1 MGTQNV
7 FSDVGAH
14 LVYFVIS
21 VLNPLVHQSSQSQ
34 NEELEKDANSMDSR
48 ILGFGAVS
56 LNKSFPTFRILLGPS
71 ETELNATPSPYKA
84 RITI

>member
-1 MGTQNV
+1 M
-7 FSDVGAH
+7 
-14 LVYFVIS
+14 
-21 VLNPLVHQSSQSQ
+21 HQCSLSQ

-71 ETELNATPSPYKA
+71 ETELNAIPSLKKGENHHLKTRR
-84 RITI
+84 RIPKDLSVQR